1 MAKNEEKNEPGT
13 IRLRTGDGPDDGGSG
28 SGGVKSLD
36 QSSSD
41 SGGGEF
47 FLKRQIKLLPPNN
60 LDRAVFCRNLSTLI
74 EVGIPLL
81 QALRMLGKRT
91 EHPKL
96 AQAVNKVATR
106 VEEGQ
111 SISQG
116 MSEQETM
123 FSPLVVSIVKVG
135 EVGGILEGSLA
146 RLADIMETKVMISR
160 KIRSATMY
168 PAITLLIAFGVI
180 VVVLTKAVP
189 VFAEVYKQA
198 DHDLPQITQTVLNIS
213 GFLTSFWF
221 LWVPAVVGGIV
232 GYLVFMTT
240 PPGKEFTSQ
249 LGLRSPGIGR
259 ISRKIAVARFSRTLS
274 SLLTAGIPLDQSI
287 SITADTNENTVVR
300 RALKKVQG
308 TVEQGNRM
316 ALQLASE
323 GIFPNMVVDMIAI
336 GEETGTL
343 DRMLDKISDIYEAD
357 VEADLDGI
365 SSIVEPLLI
374 VILGV
379 VVMVIALAV
388 MLPYFNL
395 VKVI

>member
-1 MAKNEEKNEPGT
+1 MANNEEKNEPGT
-13 IRLRTGDGPDDGGSG
+13 IRLRTGDGPDEGGT
-28 SGGVKSLD
+28 GGIKSLD
-36 QSSSD
+36 QSGSD

-47 FLKRQIKLLPPNN
+47 FLKRQIKLFPPDN

-96 AQAVNKVATR
+96 AGAIDKVASR

-116 MSEQETM
+116 MSEQEKV

-146 RLADIMETKVMISR
+146 RLADIMETKVMITR
-160 KIRSATMY
+160 KVRSATMY
-168 PAITLLIAFGVI
+168 PTITLMIAFAVI

-189 VFAEVYKQA
+189 VFADVYKEAQ
-198 DHDLPQITQTVLNIS
+198 HELPQITQIVLSVS
-213 GFLTSFWF
+213 GFLTGYWL
-221 LWVPAVVGGIV
+221 LWIPAVVGSIF
-232 GYLVFMTT
+232 GYLFFITT

-249 LGLRSPGIGR
+249 LGLRFPGIGR
-259 ISRKIAVARFSRTLS
+259 IAQKIAVARFSRTLS

-287 SITADTNENTVVR
+287 SITAETNENTVVR
-300 RALKKVQG
+300 RSLKKVQG

-316 ALQLASE
+316 AIQLASE

-365 SSIVEPLLI
+365 SSIIEPVLI
-374 VILGV
+374 VLLGIV
-379 VVMVIALAV
+379 VLIIALSV